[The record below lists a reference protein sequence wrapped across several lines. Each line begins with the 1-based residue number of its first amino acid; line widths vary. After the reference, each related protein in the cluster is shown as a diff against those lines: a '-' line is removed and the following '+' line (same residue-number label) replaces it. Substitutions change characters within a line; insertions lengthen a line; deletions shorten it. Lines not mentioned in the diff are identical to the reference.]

1 MTECSR
7 ALAQLRAQ
15 DEEAYGG
22 KSASLGELIA
32 GGIPVP
38 PGFAISTA
46 AFDAFLATQSLRERV
61 EDVLAGLDA
70 DDVAAVARA
79 SAQVA
84 LLMRRTPVPDIVA
97 AARELCRPTQGNKA
111 ATKPTPSLK
120 PTSPGQATAGVTQ
133 AAPAAP
139 KTAPSETAPVPKAA
153 AGAAGKGAP
162 APAAKPAAGP
172 AKGQRR

>member
-15 DEEAYGG
+15 DEEGYGG

-46 AFDAFLATQSLRERV
+46 AFDAFLAAQSLRERV

-97 AARELCRPTQGNKA
+97 AEVEHHYTALAAARTRPRRPSRASRRPTSGC
-111 ATKPTPSLK
+111 
-120 PTSPGQATAGVTQ
+120 
-133 AAPAAP
+133 AAPTGSARR
-139 KTAPSETAPVPKAA
+139 SAA
-153 AGAAGKGAP
+153 AGSRSTARKRSPTGRG
-162 APAAKPAAGP
+162 G
-172 AKGQRR
+172 RRVAERRQWASRCS